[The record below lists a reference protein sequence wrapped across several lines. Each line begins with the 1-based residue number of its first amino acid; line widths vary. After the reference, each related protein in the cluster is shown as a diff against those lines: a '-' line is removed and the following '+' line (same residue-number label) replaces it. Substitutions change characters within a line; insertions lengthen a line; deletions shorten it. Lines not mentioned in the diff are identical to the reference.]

1 MCASQMDARPS
12 LCGLPWF
19 FCSNSLDEHTASA
32 DNMASLLLHRDL
44 KAGARNPPLAAP
56 ALRLLQSYGMTAAA
70 RLSASGPAQRA
81 RFTRPTTRAH
91 TFACARLLR
100 SPLAPSMLAPS
111 VAPPSVA
118 PPIHHRLLQQL
129 VMATVSRCSSVG
141 RSTVARSLL
150 TRALCRRSRYC
161 YTTTARSTTAH
172 LVCSVRRSIRC
183 CCSLVAP
190 PSLAPSV
197 RSVYPF
203 ARSNVV
209 RSFARN
215 AARLQCRFSLAMPP
229 ACNAASRSTA
239 ARSIPRSL
247 VC

>member
-1 MCASQMDARPS
+1 VCSSAQIAARSIDARS
-12 LCGLPWF
+12 IG
-19 FCSNSLDEHTASA
+19 
-32 DNMASLLLHRDL
+32 
-44 KAGARNPPLAAP
+44 
-56 ALRLLQSYGMTAAA
+56 
-70 RLSASGPAQRA
+70 
-81 RFTRPTTRAH
+81 
-91 TFACARLLR
+91 R
-100 SPLAPSMLAPS
+100 STIGRSTN
-111 VAPPSVA
+111 PPSVA
-118 PPIHHRLLQQL
+118 PAT

-209 RSFARN
+209 RSFARD